1 MPISAVQPVAH
12 RYGSNIFGV
21 PPAPT
26 VDLAALLPSWTLALQ
41 ADRKSRQTVDAY
53 TTGVRLF
60 LRWCESNGHPPVL
73 DRTLVR
79 SWVTDLLD
87 GGAAPA
93 TARSRQMSLKR
104 YSAWLLEEDETDT
117 DLIRDIKPPKLDAKV
132 VQGLTDDQ
140 CAALVKACQGKEFI
154 DRRDEAVARLLI
166 ETGMRA
172 GEVLGLTV
180 ADVDIA
186 RGLAIIRRGK
196 GGKGRVVP
204 FSPQV
209 ARSVDRY
216 LRLRRSHRLALTEAL
231 WLGGGG
237 QGFAYHGLDV
247 TMKRRAAAAGITGFH
262 LHLLRNTAATRW
274 LAAGGSENGLMAVAG
289 WSSREMLDR
298 YTKASASDRAA
309 TEARK
314 LDLGNLGV

>member
-1 MPISAVQPVAH
+1 MAAETSA
-12 RYGSNIFGV
+12 
-21 PPAPT
+21 
-26 VDLAALLPSWTLALQ
+26 DLAALLASWKLSLQ
-41 ADRKSRQTVDAY
+41 ADRKSKQTVDAY

-60 LRWCESNGHPPVL
+60 LEWCEDNGHDPVL

-79 SWVTDLLD
+79 TWVKDLLD

-93 TARSRQMSLKR
+93 TARTRQMSLKR
-104 YSAWLLEEDETDT
+104 YSWWLFDEDETDS
-117 DLIRDIKPPKLDAKV
+117 DLLRDLKPPQLDTKV
-132 VQGLTDDQ
+132 VAGLTDEQ

-154 DRRDEAVARLLI
+154 DRRDEAVVRMMI

-180 ADVDIA
+180 DVVDVA
-186 RGLAIIRRGK
+186 RGLAVVERGK

-204 FSPQV
+204 FGPEV

-216 LRLRRSHRLALTEAL
+216 LRLRRSHRLAHTEAL

-237 QGFAYHGLDV
+237 QQFRYHGLDV
-247 TMKRRAAAAGITGFH
+247 ATKARARAAGIAGFH
-262 LHLLRNTAATRW
+262 LHLLRNTAARRW

-289 WSSREMLDR
+289 WSTRAMLDR
-298 YTKASASDRAA
+298 YTRASASDRAA
-309 TEARK
+309 VESRN

>member
-1 MPISAVQPVAH
+1 MTAGTV
-12 RYGSNIFGV
+12 
-21 PPAPT
+21 
-26 VDLAALLPSWTLALQ
+26 VDLADLLPSWELSLQ
-41 ADRKSRQTVDAY
+41 ADRKSKQTVDAY
-53 TTGVRLF
+53 VTGVRLF
-60 LRWCESNGHPPVL
+60 LRWCDQGGHAALL

-79 SWVTDLLD
+79 TWVTALLD
-87 GGAAPA
+87 GGAAAA
-93 TARSRQMSLKR
+93 TARTRQMALKR
-104 YSAWLLEEDETDT
+104 YSAWLLEEGEIDVDP
-117 DLIRDIKPPKLDAKV
+117 IRDLKPPKLDVKV
-132 VQGLTDDQ
+132 VQGLTDEQ
-140 CAALVKACQGKEFI
+140 CTALIKACQGKEFI
-154 DRRDEAVARLLI
+154 DRRDEAVTRLLI

-180 ADVDIA
+180 ADVDVQ
-186 RGLAIIRRGK
+186 RGLAVVTRGK

-209 ARSVDRY
+209 ARSIDRY
-216 LRLRRSHRLALTEAL
+216 LRMRRTHRLAHTGAL

-237 QGFAYHGLDV
+237 QQYRYHGLDV
-247 TMKRRAAAAGITGFH
+247 AMKRRAAAAGITGFH

-309 TEARK
+309 AEARK

>member
-1 MPISAVQPVAH
+1 MATDTA
-12 RYGSNIFGV
+12 
-21 PPAPT
+21 
-26 VDLAALLPSWTLALQ
+26 VDLAALLPSWKLALQ
-41 ADRKSRQTVDAY
+41 ADRKSKPTIEAY
-53 TTGVRLF
+53 ITGVRLF
-60 LRWCESNGHPPVL
+60 LEWCTDSGHPPAL

-79 SWVTDLLD
+79 TWVTRLMD

-93 TARSRQMSLKR
+93 TARTRQMALKR
-104 YSAWLLEEDETDT
+104 YSAWLLDEDEIEADPLR
-117 DLIRDIKPPKLDAKV
+117 DLKPPKLDTRV
-132 VQGLTDDQ
+132 VEGLTDEQ
-140 CAALVKACQGKEFI
+140 CAALVKACQGKEFV

-172 GEVLGLTV
+172 GEVLGLAV
-180 ADVDIA
+180 EDVDVQ
-186 RGLAIIRRGK
+186 RGLAVVRRGK

-209 ARSVDRY
+209 GRCIDRY
-216 LRLRRSHRLALTEAL
+216 LRLRTKHRLAHSDSL

-237 QGFAYHGLDV
+237 QAFAYHGLNV
-247 TMKRRAAAAGITGFH
+247 AMKGRAAAAGITGFH

-298 YTKASASDRAA
+298 YTRASASDRAA
-309 TEARK
+309 AEARK
-314 LDLGNLGV
+314 LDLGNLGGV

>member
-1 MPISAVQPVAH
+1 MTAVV
-12 RYGSNIFGV
+12 
-21 PPAPT
+21 PT
-26 VDLAALLPSWTLALQ
+26 VDLAALLPSWKLALQ

-60 LRWCESNGHPPVL
+60 LDWCADNGKAPVL
-73 DRTLVR
+73 DRSTVR
-79 SWVTDLLD
+79 TWVMSLLD
-87 GGAAPA
+87 AGAAAA
-93 TARSRQMSLKR
+93 TARTRQMALKR
-104 YSAWLLEEDETDT
+104 FSAWLLEEGETEA
-117 DLIRDIKPPKLDAKV
+117 DLIRDLKPPKLDVQV
-132 VQGLTDDQ
+132 VEGLTDEQ
-140 CAALVKACQGKEFI
+140 CTALVKACQGRDFI

-172 GEVLGLTV
+172 GEVLALRV
-180 ADVDIA
+180 DDIDVQ
-186 RGLAIIRRGK
+186 RGLAVIQRGK

-204 FSPQV
+204 FGPQV
-209 ARSVDRY
+209 ARAIDRY
-216 LRLRRSHRLALTEAL
+216 LRMRRTHRLAHTEAL

-237 QGFAYHGLDV
+237 QRFGYHGLDV
-247 TMKRRAAAAGITGFH
+247 SMKRRAAAAGIAGFH

-309 TEARK
+309 AEARK

>member
-1 MPISAVQPVAH
+1 MPSAVT
-12 RYGSNIFGV
+12 I
-21 PPAPT
+21 
-26 VDLAALLPSWTLALQ
+26 DLAALLPSWKLALQ

-60 LRWCESNGHPPVL
+60 LEWCEEQGHAPVL
-73 DRTLVR
+73 DRQTVR
-79 SWVTDLLD
+79 AWVKELLD

-93 TARSRQMSLKR
+93 TARTRQMALKR
-104 YSAWLLEEDETDT
+104 YSAWLLEEGETDA
-117 DLIRDIKPPKLDAKV
+117 DLIRDLKPPKLDTKLV
-132 VQGLTDDQ
+132 EGLTDEQ
-140 CAALVKACQGKEFI
+140 CAALIKACQGKEFI

-180 ADVDIA
+180 EDVDVQ
-186 RGLAIIRRGK
+186 RGLAVVRRGK

-209 ARSVDRY
+209 ARSIDRY
-216 LRLRRSHRLALTEAL
+216 LRLRRSHRLAHTGAL

-237 QGFAYHGLDV
+237 QQFAYHGLNV
-247 TMKRRAAAAGITGFH
+247 AMKARAAAAGMPQFN
-262 LHLLRNTAATRW
+262 LHKLRNTAATRW

-309 TEARK
+309 AEARK

>member
-1 MPISAVQPVAH
+1 MPADTA
-12 RYGSNIFGV
+12 
-21 PPAPT
+21 
-26 VDLAALLPSWTLALQ
+26 VDLAGLLPSWKLALQ
-41 ADRKSRQTVDAY
+41 ADRKSKQTIDAY
-53 TTGVRLF
+53 TTGARLF
-60 LRWCESNGHPPVL
+60 LEWCHDKGHAAAL

-79 SWVTDLLD
+79 TWVTGLLD

-93 TARSRQMSLKR
+93 TARTRQMALKR
-104 YSAWLLEEDETDT
+104 YTAWLLEEGEIDADPLR
-117 DLIRDIKPPKLDAKV
+117 DLKPPKLDTKV
-132 VQGLTDDQ
+132 VHGLTDDQ

-172 GEVLGLTV
+172 GEVLGLAV
-180 ADVDIA
+180 ADVDVT
-186 RGLAIIRRGK
+186 RGLAVIQRGK

-204 FSPQV
+204 FGPQV
-209 ARSVDRY
+209 ARSIDRY
-216 LRLRRSHRLALTEAL
+216 LRLRRSHRLAHTETL

-237 QGFAYHGLDV
+237 QQFRYHGLDV
-247 TMKRRAAAAGITGFH
+247 ALKRRAAAAGISGFH

-298 YTKASASDRAA
+298 YTRASASDRAA
-309 TEARK
+309 AEARR

>member
-1 MPISAVQPVAH
+1 MTAAVPV
-12 RYGSNIFGV
+12 
-21 PPAPT
+21 
-26 VDLAALLPSWTLALQ
+26 VDLAALLPSWKLALQ

-60 LRWCESNGHPPVL
+60 LEWCDEHGHAPVL
-73 DRTLVR
+73 DRSTVR
-79 SWVTDLLD
+79 TWITDLLN

-93 TARSRQMSLKR
+93 TARTRQMALKR
-104 YSAWLLEEDETDT
+104 YSAWLLEEDEIEA
-117 DLIRDIKPPKLDAKV
+117 DLIRDVSPPKLDVKV
-132 VQGLTDDQ
+132 VEGLTDEQ

-172 GEVLGLTV
+172 GEVLGLAV
-180 ADVDIA
+180 ADVDVQ
-186 RGLAIIRRGK
+186 RGLAVVRRGK

-204 FSPQV
+204 FGPQV
-209 ARSVDRY
+209 ARSIDRY
-216 LRLRRSHRLALTEAL
+216 LRTRRTHRLAHTETL

-237 QGFAYHGLDV
+237 QQFRYHGLDRA
-247 TMKRRAAAAGITGFH
+247 MKARADAAGIYGFH

-298 YTKASASDRAA
+298 YTRASASDRAA
-309 TEARK
+309 AEARG
-314 LDLGNLGV
+314 LNLGDLGV

>member
-1 MPISAVQPVAH
+1 MTSAV
-12 RYGSNIFGV
+12 
-21 PPAPT
+21 PT
-26 VDLAALLPSWTLALQ
+26 VDLAALLPSWKLALQ
-41 ADRKSRQTVDAY
+41 ADRKSRQTVDSY

-60 LRWCESNGHPPVL
+60 LEWCADNGHAAAL
-73 DRTLVR
+73 DRVLVR
-79 SWVTDLLD
+79 TWITDLLD

-104 YSAWLLEEDETDT
+104 YSAWLLEEGETEVDR
-117 DLIRDIKPPKLDAKV
+117 IRDLMPPKLDTKV
-132 VQGLTDDQ
+132 VHGLTDEQ

-180 ADVDIA
+180 EDVDVQ
-186 RGLAIIRRGK
+186 RGLAVVRRGK

-204 FSPQV
+204 FGPQV
-209 ARSVDRY
+209 ARSIDRY
-216 LRLRRSHRLALTEAL
+216 LRMRRSHRLVHTDAL

-237 QGFAYHGLDV
+237 QQFRYHGLDV
-247 TMKRRAAAAGITGFH
+247 AMKRRATIAGVPGFH

-274 LAAGGSENGLMAVAG
+274 LAAGGSENGLMAMAG

-309 TEARK
+309 VEARG
-314 LDLGNLGV
+314 LNLGDLGV

>member
-1 MPISAVQPVAH
+1 MTAI
-12 RYGSNIFGV
+12 V
-21 PPAPT
+21 PA
-26 VDLAALLPSWTLALQ
+26 VDLAALLPSWKLALQ

-60 LRWCESNGHPPVL
+60 LEWCADTGAAPVL
-73 DRTLVR
+73 DRTTVR
-79 SWVTDLLD
+79 TWVTALLD

-93 TARSRQMSLKR
+93 TARTRQMALKR
-104 YSAWLLEEDETDT
+104 YSAWLREEDEIEVDR
-117 DLIRDIKPPKLDAKV
+117 IRDLAPPKLDVKV
-132 VQGLTDDQ
+132 VEGLTDEQ

-154 DRRDEAVARLLI
+154 DRRDEAVTRLLV

-172 GEVLGLTV
+172 GELLGLAV
-180 ADVDIA
+180 ADVDVQ
-186 RGLAIIRRGK
+186 RGLAVVRRGK

-204 FSPQV
+204 FGPQV
-209 ARSVDRY
+209 ARSIDRY
-216 LRLRRSHRLALTEAL
+216 LRLRRTHRLADTEDL

-237 QGFAYHGLDV
+237 QRFRYHGLDV
-247 TMKRRAAAAGITGFH
+247 AMKRRAAAAGISGFH

-309 TEARK
+309 AEARG
-314 LDLGNLGV
+314 LNLGDLGV

>member
-1 MPISAVQPVAH
+1 MPAH
-12 RYGSNIFGV
+12 SS
-21 PPAPT
+21 T
-26 VDLAALLPSWTLALQ
+26 VDLAALLPSWKLALQ
-41 ADRKSRQTVDAY
+41 ADRKSAQTIDAY
-53 TTGVRLF
+53 ATGVRLF
-60 LRWCESNGHPPVL
+60 LEWCADNGYQAVL

-79 SWVTDLLD
+79 TWVTDLLN

-93 TARSRQMSLKR
+93 TARTRQMALKR
-104 YSAWLLEEDETDT
+104 YSAWLLEEGEADT
-117 DLIRDIKPPKLDAKV
+117 DPIRDIKPPRLDTKV
-132 VQGLTDDQ
+132 VAGLTDDQ
-140 CAALVKACQGKEFI
+140 CAALVKACQGREFV

-172 GEVLGLTV
+172 GEVLGLAV
-180 ADVDIA
+180 GDVDLTQ
-186 RGLAIIRRGK
+186 GLAVVRRGK

-204 FSPQV
+204 FGPQV
-209 ARSVDRY
+209 ARSIDRY
-216 LRLRRSHRLALTEAL
+216 LRMRRSHRLAHTDAL

-237 QGFAYHGLDV
+237 QAFRYHGLNV
-247 TMKRRAAAAGITGFH
+247 ALKGRAELAGIKGFH
-262 LHLLRNTAATRW
+262 CHLLRNTAATRW

-309 TEARK
+309 IEARA

>member
-1 MPISAVQPVAH
+1 MPVA
-12 RYGSNIFGV
+12 
-21 PPAPT
+21 AT
-26 VDLAALLPSWTLALQ
+26 VDLATLLPSWKLALQ
-41 ADRKSRQTVDAY
+41 ADRKSKQTVDAY

-60 LRWCESNGHPPVL
+60 LEWCAAHDHAAVL
-73 DRTLVR
+73 DRPTVR
-79 SWVTDLLD
+79 TWIKALLD

-93 TARSRQMSLKR
+93 TARTRQMAVKR
-104 YSAWLLEEDETDT
+104 YSAWLLEEGEVDT
-117 DLIRDIKPPKLDAKV
+117 DPIRDLKPPKTDVKV
-132 VQGLTDDQ
+132 VEGLTDEQ
-140 CAALVKACQGKEFI
+140 CAALIKACLGKDFI

-180 ADVDIA
+180 DDIDVQ
-186 RGLAIIRRGK
+186 RGLAVVTRGK

-209 ARSVDRY
+209 ARSIDRY
-216 LRLRRSHRLALTEAL
+216 LRMRRSHRLAHTPAL

-237 QGFAYHGLDV
+237 QQFRYHGLDV
-247 TMKRRAAAAGITGFH
+247 TMKRRATAAGISGFR

-309 TEARK
+309 AEARR